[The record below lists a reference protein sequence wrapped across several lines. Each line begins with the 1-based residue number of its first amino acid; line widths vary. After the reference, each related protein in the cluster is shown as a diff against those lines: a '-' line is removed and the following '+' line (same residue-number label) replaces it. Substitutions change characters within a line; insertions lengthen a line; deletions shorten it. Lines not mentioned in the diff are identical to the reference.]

1 MKYLPVFHHFKAIYQ
16 SLKHI
21 FFLVK
26 VVANA
31 SLNKNKNCKNT
42 LNADINFLKHINNIA
57 VFDLKQSDVQIKTHC
72 NISLLQHRQTIYR
85 HRHF

>member
-1 MKYLPVFHHFKAIYQ
+1 MKYLPVFQHFKAIYQ
-16 SLKHI
+16 FLKHI

-31 SLNKNKNCKNT
+31 SLNKIKNCKNT

-57 VFDLKQSDVQIKTHC
+57 VFDLKQSDVQIKIHC
-72 NISLLQHRQTIYR
+72 NISLLQYRQTICR

>member
-1 MKYLPVFHHFKAIYQ
+1 MKYLPVFQHFKAIYQ
-16 SLKHI
+16 FLKHI

-26 VVANA
+26 VVDNA
-31 SLNKNKNCKNT
+31 SLNKIKNCKNI

-57 VFDLKQSDVQIKTHC
+57 VFDLKQSDVQIKIHC
-72 NISLLQHRQTIYR
+72 NISLLQHRQTICR

>member
-16 SLKHI
+16 FLKHI
-21 FFLVK
+21 LFLVK

-31 SLNKNKNCKNT
+31 SLNKIKNRKNT
-42 LNADINFLKHINNIA
+42 LNADINSLKHINNIA
-57 VFDLKQSDVQIKTHC
+57 VFYLKQSDVQIKIHC
-72 NISLLQHRQTIYR
+72 NISLLQHRQTICR